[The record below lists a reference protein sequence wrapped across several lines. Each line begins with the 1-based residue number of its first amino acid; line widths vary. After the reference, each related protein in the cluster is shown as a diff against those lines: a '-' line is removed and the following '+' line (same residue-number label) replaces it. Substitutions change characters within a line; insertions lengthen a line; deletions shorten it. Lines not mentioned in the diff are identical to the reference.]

1 MKRRAFTVLEALITA
16 LLVGLAL
23 AIVGLVTR
31 DFQRVMARSQR
42 RDTALEGLLAL
53 HRAGGETAQACGD
66 LVPAINATS
75 AWLSFSRIDPNHPDR
90 IPPTL
95 LPEPVP
101 VPAAWEPRDPAYLV
115 RVGYSVNASRQLI
128 RRVDFPGGDFEQQ
141 SCAEEV
147 IDFQARHP
155 RAGYLELRLTVQSGP
170 QVRSLA
176 LPVNLQAVPGELAP

>member
-1 MKRRAFTVLEALITA
+1 MKRRGFTVLEALITA

-53 HRAGGETAQACGD
+53 HRVGCESAQACGD
-66 LVPAINATS
+66 IVPALNATS

-101 VPAAWEPRDPAYLV
+101 IPAAWEPRDPAYVV
-115 RVGYSVNASRQLI
+115 RVSYSLNGSRQLM
-128 RRVDFPGGDFEQQ
+128 RRVDFPGGGFEQQ

-147 IDFQARHP
+147 MDFQARHP
-155 RAGYLELRLTVQSGP
+155 LAGTLVVRLTVQSGP
-170 QVRSLA
+170 QLQSLE
-176 LPVNLQAVPGELAP
+176 LPINLQAVPGELAP